1 MVLFQCAL
9 LGKAGVAQMVN
20 DGDSWKSSSS
30 RVLWRFL
37 HNVLYWGGIGVN
49 WWFWG
54 VSLPFFLCQVVAD
67 DKSKASGLLV
77 GVGGSPSTVMVG
89 WVSVGIATR
98 NRHSRWY

>member
-1 MVLFQCAL
+1 MVLFPCAL

-30 RVLWRFL
+30 SSGVSSEGATVRVMFCT
-37 HNVLYWGGIGVN
+37 GGGVGVN

-67 DKSKASGLLV
+67 NKSKASGLLV
-77 GVGGSPSTVMVG
+77 GVGGHRRRSWWVG
-89 WVSVGIATR
+89 FLLGLLR
-98 NRHSRWY
+98 KPP